1 MKQPITFKVSVEE
14 KQKIDNEAKKCS
26 LPTGTF
32 ARYIILK
39 KIEEDYSYE

>member
-14 KQKIDNEAKKCS
+14 KKIIDNQAKKYS

-32 ARYIILK
+32 IRFLVLK
-39 KIEEDYSYE
+39 KIQEETSKE